1 MTSARGPQQ
10 PSDISL
16 MDEPAT
22 LLSAMI
28 KDLGNDVNK
37 VKEEV
42 SRYIQPSPN
51 GHGTKSRILKVIAGN
66 SREGKTSAPSVRKAD
81 GSWRSLVKEIPLG
94 RRRRADMCDPYHV
107 ATRMDNSLLVTTRK
121 FLELRNLNDSVNL
134 NDAAEALN
142 VPKRRLYDITNVLEG
157 IDLVEKIGKNSIRWK
172 MNDGDALL
180 LEALRDE
187 CKELR
192 REEAELDSI
201 ILDLTSA
208 LNLVREDPTDKPY
221 AYLQLRDLQSLEC
234 FSDQTLI
241 VLKSLPDAQSVIEV
255 ADPSKTGK
263 YQIKLKTDNY
273 TPLRAFLCPSNSP
286 TYANIED
293 VLYPNDSNNSAENT
307 CGSSSPLFS
316 SQANSRVLVT
326 EGEDQKPSVTNKACS
341 SNEFVLPDSNVQRDP
356 LSDLITPDK
365 MFHDTAYPTPLKMLI
380 EPDNHFS
387 VNNESDAATTLLT
400 PHANDTDPYSFP
412 SSGLSLSDLF
422 SSSDWEL
429 PQ

>member
-1 MTSARGPQQ
+1 
-10 PSDISL
+10 

-66 SREGKTSAPSVRKAD
+66 SRED
-81 GSWRSLVKEIPLG
+81 
-94 RRRRADMCDPYHV
+94 HV

-293 VLYPNDSNNSAENT
+293 VLYPK
-307 CGSSSPLFS
+307 
-316 SQANSRVLVT
+316 
-326 EGEDQKPSVTNKACS
+326 GEDQKPSVTNKACS